1 MFMDPLSSINHLLNF
16 LAPAFAVALVL
27 VIGSQIFDRKRAKTV
42 GWLKLFA
49 INFVIGATVLLGG
62 LIVFGNDGKIWTYG
76 SLVVI
81 SATSQFF
88 LLRSWRG

>member
-27 VIGSQIFDRKRAKTV
+27 VVGSQIFDRKRAKTV
-42 GWLKLFA
+42 GWLKPIA
-49 INFVIGATVLLGG
+49 INFVIGATVLQG

-76 SLVVI
+76 GLVVI

>member
-27 VIGSQIFDRKRAKTV
+27 VVGSQIFDRKRAKTI
-42 GWLKLFA
+42 GWLKPIA

-76 SLVVI
+76 GLVVI